1 MPEPMIVSYFFAAV
15 FGAVLA
21 SFLVHE
27 HDNYTNDNK
36 SVKFR
41 SVCDHCGHQLNAF
54 NLVPIFSFVFQ
65 LGKSSCCKKSLS
77 FKYLFTEMALAAFF
91 VLCVYMGNLF
101 SLGLIIPALI
111 LLALIDEKYQEIPI
125 GLNIFIFIWVIANAS
140 FIENLLFAGAVA
152 LFLLTLYWGYLKYR
166 KVEGLGLGDIILLGS
181 LTLYLGFPNALYL
194 ITISASLLL
203 LKIVASR
210 RYQERHAFGSWIV
223 LTFGA
228 FILFQEFYGFAG

>member
-27 HDNYTNDNK
+27 YDNYGSVNK
-36 SVKFR
+36 TAKLR
-41 SVCDHCGHQLNAF
+41 SVCDHCGQQLNAY
-54 NLVPIFSFVFQ
+54 NLVPIFSYIFQ
-65 LGKSSCCKKSLS
+65 LGKSTCCKKRLSL
-77 FKYLFTEMALAAFF
+77 KYLFTELALAAFF

-101 SLGLIIPALI
+101 SLGLIIPTLI

-181 LTLYLGFPNALYL
+181 VSLYLGFPSALYL

-203 LKIVASR
+203 LKIIASR

>member
-1 MPEPMIVSYFFAAV
+1 MPESMIVSYFFAAV

-27 HDNYTNDNK
+27 YDNYGSDNK
-36 SVKFR
+36 KAKLR
-41 SVCDHCGHQLNAF
+41 SICDHCGKQLNAL

-77 FKYLFTEMALAAFF
+77 FKYLFTELALAAFF

-111 LLALIDEKYQEIPI
+111 LLALVDEKYQEIPI

-181 LTLYLGFPNALYL
+181 ITLYLGFPNALYL

-203 LKIVASR
+203 LKIIASR
-210 RYQERHAFGSWIV
+210 RYEERHAFGSWIV

>member
-27 HDNYTNDNK
+27 YDNYANDNK
-36 SVKFR
+36 AAKFR
-41 SVCDHCGHQLNAF
+41 SVCDHCGQQLNAY
-54 NLVPIFSFVFQ
+54 NLVPIFSYIFQ
-65 LGKSSCCKKSLS
+65 LGKSTCCKKGLS
-77 FKYLFTEMALAAFF
+77 SKYLFTELALAAFF

-166 KVEGLGLGDIILLGS
+166 KVEGLGLGDIILLS
-181 LTLYLGFPNALYL
+181 SISLYLGFPYALYL
-194 ITISASLLL
+194 IMISASLLL
-203 LKIVASR
+203 LKIIYYR

>member
-27 HDNYTNDNK
+27 YDNYTNDNK

-181 LTLYLGFPNALYL
+181 VSLYLGFPYALYL

-203 LKIVASR
+203 LKIIASR

-228 FILFQEFYGFAG
+228 FILFQEFYGFVG

>member
-27 HDNYTNDNK
+27 YDNYTNDNK

-140 FIENLLFAGAVA
+140 FIENLLFAGAVV

-181 LTLYLGFPNALYL
+181 VSLYLGFPYALYL

-203 LKIVASR
+203 LKIIASR

-223 LTFGA
+223 FTFGA

>member
-1 MPEPMIVSYFFAAV
+1 MPESMIVSYFFAAV

-27 HDNYTNDNK
+27 YDNYVSDNNTAK
-36 SVKFR
+36 LR
-41 SVCDHCGHQLNAF
+41 SICDHCGKNLNAL

-91 VLCVYMGNLF
+91 VLCVCMGNLF

-125 GLNIFIFIWVIANAS
+125 GLNIFIFVWVIANAS
-140 FIENLLFAGAVA
+140 FIENLLFAGVVV

-166 KVEGLGLGDIILLGS
+166 KVEGLGLGDIVLLGS
-181 LTLYLGFPNALYL
+181 VSLYLGFPYALYL

-203 LKIVASR
+203 LKIIASR
-210 RYQERHAFGSWIV
+210 RYQERHAFGSWIA

>member
-1 MPEPMIVSYFFAAV
+1 M
-15 FGAVLA
+15 
-21 SFLVHE
+21 
-27 HDNYTNDNK
+27 
-36 SVKFR
+36 
-41 SVCDHCGHQLNAF
+41 
-54 NLVPIFSFVFQ
+54 PIFSYIFQ

-77 FKYLFTEMALAAFF
+77 FKYLFTELALAAFF

-125 GLNIFIFIWVIANAS
+125 GLNIFTLIWVIANAS
-140 FIENLLFAGAVA
+140 FIENLLFAGVVV
-152 LFLLTLYWGYLKYR
+152 LFLLTLYWGYVKYR

-181 LTLYLGFPNALYL
+181 VSLYLGFPYALYL

-203 LKIVASR
+203 LKIIASR
-210 RYQERHAFGSWIV
+210 KYQERHAFGSWIV
-223 LTFGA
+223 FTFGA

>member
-1 MPEPMIVSYFFAAV
+1 MPEPMIVSYFFAAM

-27 HDNYTNDNK
+27 YDNYGNQNK
-36 SVKFR
+36 RKKLR
-41 SVCDHCGHQLNAF
+41 SVCDHCGQQLNAR
-54 NLVPIFSFVFQ
+54 NLIPIFSYIFQ
-65 LGKSSCCKKSLS
+65 LGRSKCCNKKLNV
-77 FKYLFTEMALAAFF
+77 KYLFTELALATFF

-181 LTLYLGFPNALYL
+181 ITLYLGFPNALYL

-203 LKIVASR
+203 LKIIASR

>member
-27 HDNYTNDNK
+27 YDNYANDSK
-36 SVKFR
+36 AAKYR
-41 SVCDHCGHQLNAF
+41 SVCDHCGQQLNAY
-54 NLVPIFSFVFQ
+54 NLVPIFSYIFQ
-65 LGKSSCCKKSLS
+65 LGKSTCCKKGLS
-77 FKYLFTEMALAAFF
+77 SKYLFTELALAAFF

-152 LFLLTLYWGYLKYR
+152 LFLMTLYWGYLKYR

-181 LTLYLGFPNALYL
+181 VSLYLGFPYALYL

-203 LKIVASR
+203 LKIIGSR

>member
-1 MPEPMIVSYFFAAV
+1 MPESMIVSYFFAAV

-27 HDNYTNDNK
+27 YDNYCSDNK
-36 SVKFR
+36 TGKLR
-41 SVCDHCGHQLNAF
+41 SVCDHCGQQLNAY
-54 NLVPIFSFVFQ
+54 NLVPILSYIFQ
-65 LGKSSCCKKSLS
+65 LGKSSCCKKRLS
-77 FKYLFTEMALAAFF
+77 FKYLFTELALAAFL

-181 LTLYLGFPNALYL
+181 ITLYLGFPNALYL

-203 LKIVASR
+203 LKIIASR
-210 RYQERHAFGSWIV
+210 RYEERHAFGSWIV

-228 FILFQEFYGFAG
+228 FILFQEFYGFAS

>member
-1 MPEPMIVSYFFAAV
+1 MQESMIVSYFFAAV

-27 HDNYTNDNK
+27 YDNYGSVNK
-36 SVKFR
+36 TAKLR
-41 SVCDHCGHQLNAF
+41 SICDHCGKNLNAL

-140 FIENLLFAGAVA
+140 FIENLFFAGVVA
-152 LFLLTLYWGYLKYR
+152 LFLLTLYWGYVKYR

-181 LTLYLGFPNALYL
+181 VSLYLGFPSALYL

-203 LKIVASR
+203 LKIIASR

-223 LTFGA
+223 FTFGA

>member
-1 MPEPMIVSYFFAAV
+1 MPESMIVSYFFAAV

-27 HDNYTNDNK
+27 YDNYDSDNK
-36 SVKFR
+36 TAKLR
-41 SVCDHCGHQLNAF
+41 SICDHCGKNLNAL

-140 FIENLLFAGAVA
+140 FIENLLFAVAVA

-166 KVEGLGLGDIILLGS
+166 KVEGLGLGDIVLLGS
-181 LTLYLGFPNALYL
+181 VSLYLGFPYALYL

-203 LKIVASR
+203 LKIISSR

>member
-1 MPEPMIVSYFFAAV
+1 MPESMIVSYFFAAV

-27 HDNYTNDNK
+27 YDNYGSDNK

-41 SVCDHCGHQLNAF
+41 SVCDHCEQQLNAY
-54 NLVPIFSFVFQ
+54 NLVPIFSYIFQ
-65 LGKSSCCKKSLS
+65 LGKSSCCKKRLS
-77 FKYLFTEMALAAFF
+77 FKYFFTELALAAFF

-181 LTLYLGFPNALYL
+181 ITLYLGFPNALYL

-203 LKIVASR
+203 LKIIASS

>member
-1 MPEPMIVSYFFAAV
+1 
-15 FGAVLA
+15 
-21 SFLVHE
+21 
-27 HDNYTNDNK
+27 
-36 SVKFR
+36 
-41 SVCDHCGHQLNAF
+41 
-54 NLVPIFSFVFQ
+54 
-65 LGKSSCCKKSLS
+65 
-77 FKYLFTEMALAAFF
+77 
-91 VLCVYMGNLF
+91 MGNLF

-140 FIENLLFAGAVA
+140 FIENLLFAGVVV

-166 KVEGLGLGDIILLGS
+166 KVEGLGLGDVILLGS
-181 LTLYLGFPNALYL
+181 VSLYLGFPYALYL

-203 LKIVASR
+203 LKIIGSR

-228 FILFQEFYGFAG
+228 FILFQEFYGFEG

>member
-1 MPEPMIVSYFFAAV
+1 MPESMIVSYFFAAV

-27 HDNYTNDNK
+27 YDNYVSDNNTAK
-36 SVKFR
+36 LR
-41 SVCDHCGHQLNAF
+41 SICDHCGKNLNAL

-140 FIENLLFAGAVA
+140 FIENLLFAGVVV

-166 KVEGLGLGDIILLGS
+166 KVEGLGLGDIVLLGS
-181 LTLYLGFPNALYL
+181 VSLYLGFPYALYL

-203 LKIVASR
+203 LKIIASS

>member
-27 HDNYTNDNK
+27 YDNYTNDNK

-181 LTLYLGFPNALYL
+181 VSLYLGFPYALYL

-203 LKIVASR
+203 LKIIASR

>member
-1 MPEPMIVSYFFAAV
+1 MPESMIVSYFFAAV

-27 HDNYTNDNK
+27 YDNYGSDNK
-36 SVKFR
+36 TAKLR
-41 SVCDHCGHQLNAF
+41 SICDHCGKNLNAL

-77 FKYLFTEMALAAFF
+77 FKYLFIEMALAAFF

-101 SLGLIIPALI
+101 SLGLIIPVLI

-125 GLNIFIFIWVIANAS
+125 GLNIFIFVWVIANAS
-140 FIENLLFAGAVA
+140 FIENLLFAGVVV

-166 KVEGLGLGDIILLGS
+166 KVEGLGLGDIVLLGS
-181 LTLYLGFPNALYL
+181 VSLYLGFPHALYL

-203 LKIVASR
+203 LKIIASR

>member
-27 HDNYTNDNK
+27 YDNYANDNK
-36 SVKFR
+36 AAKFR
-41 SVCDHCGHQLNAF
+41 SVCDHCGQQLNAY
-54 NLVPIFSFVFQ
+54 NLVPIFSYIFQ
-65 LGKSSCCKKSLS
+65 LGKSTCCKKRLS
-77 FKYLFTEMALAAFF
+77 SKYLFTELALAAFF
-91 VLCVYMGNLF
+91 VLCVHMGNLF

-125 GLNIFIFIWVIANAS
+125 GLNLFIFIWVIANAT
-140 FIENLLFAGAVA
+140 FIENLFFAGAVA
-152 LFLLTLYWGYLKYR
+152 LFLMTLYWGYLKYR

-181 LTLYLGFPNALYL
+181 VSLYLGFPYALYV

-203 LKIVASR
+203 LKIIGSR

>member
-27 HDNYTNDNK
+27 YDNYTNDNK

-125 GLNIFIFIWVIANAS
+125 GLNIFIFIWVIANTS

-181 LTLYLGFPNALYL
+181 VSLYLGLPYALYL

-203 LKIVASR
+203 LKIIASR

>member
-27 HDNYTNDNK
+27 YYNYANDNK
-36 SVKFR
+36 KAKFR
-41 SVCDHCGHQLNAF
+41 SVCDHCGQQLNAY
-54 NLVPIFSFVFQ
+54 NLVPIFSYIFQ
-65 LGKSSCCKKSLS
+65 LGKSTCCKKRLS
-77 FKYLFTEMALAAFF
+77 SKYLFTELALAAFF

-125 GLNIFIFIWVIANAS
+125 GLNIFIFIWVIANAT

-152 LFLLTLYWGYLKYR
+152 LFLMTLYWGYLKYR

-181 LTLYLGFPNALYL
+181 VSLYLGFPYALYL

-203 LKIVASR
+203 LKIIGSR

>member
-1 MPEPMIVSYFFAAV
+1 MIVSYFFAAM

-27 HDNYTNDNK
+27 YDNYANDNK
-36 SVKFR
+36 AVKFR
-41 SVCDHCGHQLNAF
+41 SVCDHCEQQLNAY
-54 NLVPIFSFVFQ
+54 NLVPIFSYVFQ

-77 FKYLFTEMALAAFF
+77 SKYLFTELALAAFF
-91 VLCVYMGNLF
+91 VLCIYMGNLF
-101 SLGLIIPALI
+101 SLGLIIPVLI

-181 LTLYLGFPNALYL
+181 ITLYLGFPNALYL

-203 LKIVASR
+203 LKIIASG

>member
-1 MPEPMIVSYFFAAV
+1 MPESMIVSYFFAAV

-27 HDNYTNDNK
+27 YDNYGSDNK

-41 SVCDHCGHQLNAF
+41 SVCDHCEQQLNAY
-54 NLVPIFSFVFQ
+54 NLVPIFSYIFQ
-65 LGKSSCCKKSLS
+65 LGKSSCCKKRLS
-77 FKYLFTEMALAAFF
+77 FKYLFTELALAAFF

-166 KVEGLGLGDIILLGS
+166 KVEGLGGDIILLGS
-181 LTLYLGFPNALYL
+181 ITLYLGFPNALYL

-203 LKIVASR
+203 LKIIASS

>member
-27 HDNYTNDNK
+27 YDNYANDNK
-36 SVKFR
+36 AAKFR
-41 SVCDHCGHQLNAF
+41 SVCDHCGQQLNAY
-54 NLVPIFSFVFQ
+54 NLVPIFSYIFQ
-65 LGKSSCCKKSLS
+65 LGKSTCCKKGLS
-77 FKYLFTEMALAAFF
+77 SKYLFTELALAAFF

-101 SLGLIIPALI
+101 SLGLIVPALI

-125 GLNIFIFIWVIANAS
+125 GLNIFIFIWVIANAT

-166 KVEGLGLGDIILLGS
+166 KVEGLGLGDIILLS
-181 LTLYLGFPNALYL
+181 SISLYLGFPYALYL

-203 LKIVASR
+203 LKIIGSR

-223 LTFGA
+223 LTFCT

>member
-1 MPEPMIVSYFFAAV
+1 MPEPMIVSYFFAAM
-15 FGAVLA
+15 FGAMLA

-27 HDNYTNDNK
+27 YDNYANDNK
-36 SVKFR
+36 AVKFR
-41 SVCDHCGHQLNAF
+41 SVCDHCGQQLNAY

-77 FKYLFTEMALAAFF
+77 SKYLFTELALAAFF

-101 SLGLIIPALI
+101 SLGLIVPALI

-125 GLNIFIFIWVIANAS
+125 GLNIFIFIWVIANVS
-140 FIENLLFAGAVA
+140 FIENLLFAGVVV

-181 LTLYLGFPNALYL
+181 VSLYLGFPSALYL
-194 ITISASLLL
+194 ITISASLLII
-203 LKIVASR
+203 KIIISR
-210 RYQERHAFGSWIV
+210 KYKERHAFGSWIV

-228 FILFQEFYGFAG
+228 FILFQEFYGFVG

>member
-27 HDNYTNDNK
+27 YDNYTNDNK

-181 LTLYLGFPNALYL
+181 VSLYLGFPYALYL

>member
-27 HDNYTNDNK
+27 YDNYTNDNK

-181 LTLYLGFPNALYL
+181 ITLYLGFPNALYL

-203 LKIVASR
+203 LKIIASR
-210 RYQERHAFGSWIV
+210 RYEERHAFGSWIV